1 MIKGKKLE
9 KEIEK
14 DSNMLREKVVRGK
27 MATPNFSS
35 YQGSDESRNLVG
47 SAN

>member
-14 DSNMLREKVVRGK
+14 DSEMLREKVVRGK
-27 MATPNFSS
+27 LVTPNF
-35 YQGSDESRNLVG
+35 
-47 SAN
+47 